1 MEEFLNIIY
10 DWLFYRDPNMV
21 YAEPLTAGAIAAIG
35 GTLISGLGALFGGGA
50 KKREAY
56 RARVERDR
64 LKGELSVLEKNRQA
78 IINPYAGVTDI
89 SSMAKDLSGMVS
101 NPYASLGVATQAAEI
116 QIEQT
121 DIALANTLDTIAA
134 TGAGAGGATAL
145 AQAALQSK
153 RGVAADIQRQ
163 EAQNQKLRASG
174 EQQANQQL
182 LSLEQQKLSL
192 EGRKIDIEG
201 QAISA
206 EERAAG
212 GRSDREQAEIDRLYG
227 EYDFQRS
234 TEIANRQASSDAIIG
249 GLQTVG
255 GAGLS
260 IAGAGLAPTPSAIN
274 PTSSTPNYENNVDYF
289 GSYNAPYTAN
299 PNPVPTYTVP
309 SYSNPGATSG
319 VDITGGQ
326 TAVDLSDRRLK
337 HNYKV
342 IGKSKSGLN
351 IYEFSYIN
359 KPGRYTGVMSDE
371 ISKEAVVVD
380 ENGYDMVDYSKIDV
394 DFKKL

>member
-1 MEEFLNIIY
+1 MSFVTVAI
-10 DWLFYRDPNMV
+10 V
-21 YAEPLTAGAIAAIG
+21 AGATVLVASGIDAGIKNKRANDAEKAASDLNSDIN
-35 GTLISGLGALFGGGA
+35 TALDNREPVYDASG
-50 KKREAY
+50 KIREMKTDID
-56 RARVERDR
+56 EM
-64 LKGELSVLEKNRQA
+64 KGLVT
-78 IINPYAGVTDI
+78 NPYA
-89 SSMAKDLSGMVS
+89 
-101 NPYASLGVATQAAEI
+101 NLGVATEAAEI
-116 QIEQT
+116 QMEQS

-163 EAQNQKLRASG
+163 EAQNQKLRAQG
-174 EQQANQQL
+174 AQQVNQQL
-182 LSLEQQKLSL
+182 LSLEQQKLTL
-192 EGRKIDIEG
+192 EG

-206 EERAAG
+206 EERAAA
-212 GRSDREQAEIDRLYG
+212 GRADREQAEIDRLYG

-234 TEIANRQASSDAIIG
+234 QEIANRQASSDAIIG
-249 GLQTVG
+249 GLQTLG

-260 IAGAGLAPTPSAIN
+260 IAGAGLTGAP
-274 PTSSTPNYENNVDYF
+274 SSGGGGGGITPNYGNNVDYF

-299 PNPVPTYTVP
+299 PNPVPTYVVP
-309 SYSNPGATSG
+309 SYSNPAATSG

-337 HNYKV
+337 RDYKI

-351 IYEFSYIN
+351 IYEFSYIH

-371 ISKEAVVVD
+371 VGKEAVVID

>member
-1 MEEFLNIIY
+1 MAFATVAI
-10 DWLFYRDPNMV
+10 V
-21 YAEPLTAGAIAAIG
+21 AGATILIA
-35 GTLISGLGALFGGGA
+35 SGIDAGIKNKRANDAASAASDLNSDINTALDN
-50 KKREAY
+50 REPVYDASGKI
-56 RARVERDR
+56 REMKSGIDA
-64 LKGELSVLEKNRQA
+64 LKADVDDMKSLVT
-78 IINPYAGVTDI
+78 NPYA
-89 SSMAKDLSGMVS
+89 
-101 NPYASLGVATQAAEI
+101 NLGVATEAAEI
-116 QIEQT
+116 QMEQT

>member
-1 MEEFLNIIY
+1 MAFATVAI
-10 DWLFYRDPNMV
+10 V
-21 YAEPLTAGAIAAIG
+21 AGATVLIASGIDAGIKNKRANDAAIEASNLNKAIN
-35 GTLISGLGALFGGGA
+35 TELDNREPVYDASG
-50 KKREAY
+50 KIREMKSGIDA
-56 RARVERDR
+56 
-64 LKGELSVLEKNRQA
+64 LKGDVDDMKSLVT
-78 IINPYAGVTDI
+78 NPYA
-89 SSMAKDLSGMVS
+89 
-101 NPYASLGVATQAAEI
+101 NLGVATEAAEI
-116 QIEQT
+116 QMEQT

-153 RGVAADIQRQ
+153 RGVAADIQKQ
-163 EAQNQKLRASG
+163 EVQNQKLRAQG
-174 EQQANQQL
+174 DQQVSQQL

-212 GRSDREQAEIDRLYG
+212 GRADREQAAIDRLYG

-260 IAGAGLAPTPSAIN
+260 IAGAGLTGAPSSSNEPVYDYGASGLQAQDPRYYTPTYA
-274 PTSSTPNYENNVDYF
+274 
-289 GSYNAPYTAN
+289 AN
-299 PNPVPTYTVP
+299 PNQTIADVTGPVP
-309 SYSNPGATSG
+309 SYSNPGSTSG
-319 VDITGGQ
+319 VDITSGQ

-337 HNYKV
+337 HDYKI

-351 IYEFSYIN
+351 IYEFSYIH